1 MHVYQNINDQTKIQF
16 LTKQTHF
23 QKANVN
29 GKLVMVKLKE
39 DLLKFKYIEAADLKF
54 ISSQSKLGKEVEFK
68 RSDFERL
75 VKQKMFVKC

>member
-1 MHVYQNINDQTKIQF
+1 MHVYQNINDNTKIQF

-39 DLLKFKYIEAADLKF
+39 DILKFKYIEAAEIKYLEH
-54 ISSQSKLGKEVEFK
+54 QSKLGKEVEFK
-68 RSDFERL
+68 RSEFERL

>member
-1 MHVYQNINDQTKIQF
+1 MHIYQNINDLTKIQF

>member
-1 MHVYQNINDQTKIQF
+1 MYIYQNINDQTKIQF

-39 DLLKFKYIEAADLKF
+39 DILKFKYTE
-54 ISSQSKLGKEVEFK
+54 SQTKQGKEVEFK

>member
-1 MHVYQNINDQTKIQF
+1 MQVYQNISDNTKIQF

-29 GKLVMVKLKE
+29 GKLVMVKLK
-39 DLLKFKYIEAADLKF
+39 DNILKFKYIESIVKKGEVDF
-54 ISSQSKLGKEVEFK
+54 KESEW
-68 RSDFERL
+68 ERL